1 MATDLCLD
9 LFMYELIT
17 SISGGRLIYIVLKF
31 VKVRASKN
39 VVRQIKTTFS
49 CPDVNIRFEV
59 CYAVFQYTTDL
70 YMYD

>member
-9 LFMYELIT
+9 LFKYELST

-49 CPDVNIRFEV
+49 CLDVNIRFVV
-59 CYAVFQYTTDL
+59 CYSVFLYTTDL

>member
-1 MATDLCLD
+1 MCLD

-31 VKVRASKN
+31 VKVRALKN

>member
-1 MATDLCLD
+1 MLR
-9 LFMYELIT
+9 LIYVRAHYFNF
-17 SISGGRLIYIVLKF
+17 GGRLIYIVLKF

-49 CPDVNIRFEV
+49 CPDVNIRFVV
-59 CYAVFQYTTDL
+59 CYAVFLYTTDL

>member
-1 MATDLCLD
+1 LCLD
-9 LFMYELIT
+9 LFMYEL
-17 SISGGRLIYIVLKF
+17 GGRLIYIVLKF

-49 CPDVNIRFEV
+49 CLDVNIRFVV
-59 CYAVFQYTTDL
+59 CYSVFLYTTDL